1 MSDGGEPGDA
11 IGSGLVE
18 VLIARAADLPESAR
32 ERLLAR
38 AEVLRAH
45 YAGRTPIE
53 APPITPR
60 DTSDDEAWRALVEAR
75 RRARPPRRRTEG
87 AARAVMAEIRASAA
101 TARAA
106 DRVPEAA
113 GPYNGAA
120 VAARVLEELAAL
132 APGYLGAYVAW
143 LDDLGALTELP
154 DRKPTRR

>member
-1 MSDGGEPGDA
+1 
-11 IGSGLVE
+11 V
-18 VLIARAADLPESAR
+18 
-32 ERLLAR
+32 LAR

-45 YAGRTPIE
+45 YAQRTPLE

-60 DTSDDEAWRALVEAR
+60 DTANDEVWRALVDAR
-75 RRARPPRRRTEG
+75 RRARPPRRRAEG

-120 VAARVLEELAAL
+120 VAARVLDELAAI

-143 LDDLGALTELP
+143 LDDLSVLTELP
-154 DRKPTRR
+154 DRKPARR